1 MDYHFPKQLFPSF
14 YNSGRPDPTIRPTG
28 GGTWGS
34 YDRLIPQG
42 GSGSSWTFSSRHR
55 PQGETWCH
63 TEPVPIPLFTPQ
75 KSLWSSTIPH
85 PLQFK
90 EHMENFY
97 LDHVQDAFGCMSS
110 LIYENLASK
119 SSRKTKKNA
128 VQTFLQ
134 NIQKNPQTE
143 SFKCPKFKAC
153 SGLLCDVVPDIPP
166 ELLGT
171 LLYEE
176 LTEQRDEKLFSEK
189 ATGGALA
196 FIPFSDHENDSEQ
209 GCLLYPGDQG
219 LNCLNF
225 HRIALQHRGRSS
237 FHLDTTSSPY
247 RVQLQAPVRQI
258 SFASLSSEHCVAVR
272 SDHVCGVWKYSENQD
287 PCLLQAVKTKEKASC
302 ISASPHVLGEVL
314 VASESGAAHLWTA
327 GKRMQKVREEND
339 NLYFNANSQ
348 WRWCEFTAHPR
359 VMTYADRTGAEL
371 TDIRMSPVS
380 FRTLFRISRT
390 ADCHAGE
397 RLITCRY
404 LRDVHPFHHIVAT
417 QYSAYLLDERFPC
430 VPMLKMDHMMQ
441 SPPVFCHVSSGVGTT
456 KVLLGSQSSQEITLL
471 QYSGGRMEASSSWG
485 PPQALLCPRDSLK
498 LLPVQIP
505 HRQATTRNRLSS
517 PAAGLTR
524 VQQKPSGRK
533 GSEDKCLCVL
543 QLTEDGDLFYQT
555 LAMRDFD
562 SSSRSHQEDVA
573 YDSQTERQSSLV
585 RQSQATV
592 SETSSDEDI
601 IGPSQFAHGGV
612 SLTNLAP
619 RVEESCS
626 DSDFSS
632 DDSHSRRKRRH
643 LKGLRNLE
651 VVVNLDPELKQG
663 NESNDH
669 EGEVTNHVQSSDA
682 LDTVSHLDHPDLA
695 KLKSPPAKLTD
706 NALLTWKRWLQKL
719 VRRTNKVKQRHSY
732 MLHDRVAATGLLSLS
747 PSKLEDLSEKLDL
760 PSLRREMKECM
771 ASRSLLTSRGTTSS
785 PNSVVAF
792 PDVDTNQWQ
801 DHLSE
806 RLTLSWQGEE
816 AWRDWWKDHLGL
828 NRDKKLEAL
837 RSKRRRE
844 KAVRRAKGQVSL
856 SESFSSS
863 YVTDSE
869 YLSDSSGWCSQ
880 RTWSD
885 MEELGSLSQLKGSEE
900 QRTPQPSQC
909 DAARPSTVSTPQH
922 LRVQSESLMSPG
934 RSHVLSQSQKFPKV
948 SNPTGLAGSPVK
960 TPRKSLLADQPDWF
974 SQDEVTEAPHP
985 SRVTPLLTTSQSSSL
1000 GNFEISASQTLSD
1013 FSQSSTRTSQWRA
1026 RQSQSSQ
1033 PKKKSRMG
1041 F

>member
-1 MDYHFPKQLFPSF
+1 MRIWPQSHRGKPKKMRSKHFYKIF
-14 YNSGRPDPTIRPTG
+14 RRI
-28 GGTWGS
+28 
-34 YDRLIPQG
+34 
-42 GSGSSWTFSSRHR
+42 HR
-55 PQGETWCH
+55 P
-63 TEPVPIPLFTPQ
+63 
-75 KSLWSSTIPH
+75 K
-85 PLQFK
+85 
-90 EHMENFY
+90 
-97 LDHVQDAFGCMSS
+97 D
-110 LIYENLASK
+110 
-119 SSRKTKKNA
+119 
-128 VQTFLQ
+128 
-134 NIQKNPQTE
+134 
-143 SFKCPKFKAC
+143 
-153 SGLLCDVVPDIPP
+153 
-166 ELLGT
+166 
-171 LLYEE
+171 
-176 LTEQRDEKLFSEK
+176 
-189 ATGGALA
+189 
-196 FIPFSDHENDSEQ
+196 
-209 GCLLYPGDQG
+209 
-219 LNCLNF
+219 F